1 MKSEAQTSAKS
12 YSNLAESLIK
22 NLLHFPNKY
31 DMTFVPQHD
40 KKLKL
45 TDNCILTLA
54 TEKKVSEILQCIDIS
69 KASGIDKSS
78 GRFLKDGA
86 NILAKSIAK
95 IWNISIFSGFFPSDY
110 KNC

>member
-31 DMTFVPQHD
+31 DVNFVPQHH
-40 KKLKL
+40 KKLELK
-45 TDNCILTLA
+45 DNFILTLA
-54 TEKKVSEILQCIDIS
+54 TEKKVSKILQCIDMS

-95 IWNISIFSGFFPSDY
+95 IWNISIFSGFFPSDC